1 MTTEPRILVPAERI
15 EAFCRAWGVRE
26 FSLYGSVL
34 RDDFLPGSDVNVML
48 EFAAG
53 CGFTFENTPA
63 LVAELEALYGRR
75 VQVVE
80 KCRITNRHLRESI
93 MAGRRVLYA
102 A

>member
-1 MTTEPRILVPAERI
+1 MPLEPRILVPQERI
-15 EAFCRAWGVRE
+15 EAFCRAWGVSE

-34 RDDFLPGSDVNVML
+34 REDFGAQSDVNVML

-53 CGFTFENTPA
+53 CGFTFDNTPT
-63 LVAELEALYGRR
+63 LVQQLEQMFGRA

-80 KCRITNRHLRESI
+80 KCRITNPRLRDSI
-93 MAGRRVLYA
+93 MAGRRVFYA